1 MSVGAFFDTNVP
13 LYLLSAD
20 TDRCARAVDLLAEG
34 GTISVQVLNEFAA
47 VALRKHSAPWAAIE
61 DSLASLK
68 RVCRVVPLT
77 LTSHERAL
85 AIARRFG
92 LHVYD
97 STIVA
102 SAIEAGC
109 SILYTQDLQHGQ
121 KLEGLTVLDP
131 FR

>member
-1 MSVGAFFDTNVP
+1 M
-13 LYLLSAD
+13 
-20 TDRCARAVDLLAEG
+20 
-34 GTISVQVLNEFAA
+34 
-47 VALRKHSAPWAAIE
+47 
-61 DSLASLK
+61 
-68 RVCRVVPLT
+68 
-77 LTSHERAL
+77 
-85 AIARRFG
+85 ARRFG
-92 LHVYD
+92 FHVYD